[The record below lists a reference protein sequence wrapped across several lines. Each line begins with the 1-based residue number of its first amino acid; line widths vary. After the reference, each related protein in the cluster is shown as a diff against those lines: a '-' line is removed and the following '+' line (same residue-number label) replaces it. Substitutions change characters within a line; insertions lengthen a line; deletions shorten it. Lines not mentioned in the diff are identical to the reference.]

1 MKSAAKSFAA
11 SKITGVFMEQNHR
24 WPKRHNEVN
33 PENRNKQKER
43 EMDAS
48 HLKGTMPWMDAHPVI
63 SSILF
68 WFIFMEEIRLSK
80 INTTMFDYIIITT
93 NKILLICTEIYL
105 VVNGSAKI

>member
-1 MKSAAKSFAA
+1 LPRQKSQVAKAHQQ
-11 SKITGVFMEQNHR
+11 GL
-24 WPKRHNEVN
+24 KRHDEVN
-33 PENRNKQKER
+33 PVNKKQAKER

-48 HLKGTMPWMDAHPVI
+48 HLKGNHAMDVHPMI

-93 NKILLICTEIYL
+93 NKILLIHTEIYL
-105 VVNGSAKI
+105 EGYAMTNARPNSSQR